1 MKLPKLAW
9 SDLTQS
15 LALPLLALAILPQVF
30 SPLSAQSSSA
40 NSYGASSAFGSGS
53 VPSSLPAS
61 PIGGYPSYSSYPSGA
76 YQNNGYQYGGYQ
88 QGVNQPTVLQ
98 TANYMIGGGYRYGS
112 NGAFLNP
119 YGQPIVLN
127 PLVPYI
133 WPGSRPQFTGGAA
146 FSCRIGNFNC
156 NFWKGNSGY
165 YYPFL
170 SNSFLY
176 APIIYID
183 PSASTPQAKLPPPA
197 IQLTDTL
204 KYLEDSMKDKK
215 VADIH
220 YKHLKQRAID
230 LQRKERS
237 MRIAQGGEL
246 DADSEA
252 EIRRDLDGLAK
263 EMSAHVKDR

>member
-9 SDLTQS
+9 SASTRF
-15 LALPLLALAILPQVF
+15 LALPLLALAVLPQAL
-30 SPLSAQSSSA
+30 SPVWAQSSSA
-40 NSYGASSAFGSGS
+40 SSYGASSAFGSGS
-53 VPSSLPAS
+53 VPSSMPAS
-61 PIGGYPSYSSYPSGA
+61 PMGGNPGYSNYPNGA

-88 QGVNQPTVLQ
+88 QSVNQPTVLQ
-98 TANYMIGGGYRYGS
+98 TGNYMIGGGYRYGP
-112 NGAFLNP
+112 NGAFLSP

-133 WPGSRPQFTGGAA
+133 WPASRPQFTGGAA
-146 FSCRIGNFNC
+146 FTCRIGNFNC

-176 APIIYID
+176 APIIFID

-197 IQLTDTL
+197 IQLTDIL
-204 KYLEDSMKDKK
+204 KYLDDSMKDKK
-215 VADIH
+215 VADAH

-263 EMSAHVKDR
+263 EMSEHVKDR